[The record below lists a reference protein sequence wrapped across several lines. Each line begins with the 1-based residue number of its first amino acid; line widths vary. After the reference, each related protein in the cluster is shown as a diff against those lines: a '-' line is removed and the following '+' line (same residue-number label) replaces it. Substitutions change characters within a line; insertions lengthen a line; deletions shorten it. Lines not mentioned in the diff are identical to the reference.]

1 MLKVILQ
8 TITITSAAWGVLLCG
23 LAIRNTAKQKELKRL
38 AQQYKYNAMAMQEEF
53 RRWRKQ
59 YEKMETGDTNGD
71 FLGSLDILHNN
82 RQNTKRKTNA
92 GTADTVKQ

>member
-38 AQQYKYNAMAMQEEF
+38 VERYKYNAIAMQEEF
-53 RRWRKQ
+53 KRWRKQ
-59 YEKMETGDTNGD
+59 YERMETGNTNND

-82 RQNTKRKTNA
+82 GQNTNRKTNA

>member
-1 MLKVILQ
+1 MLQVILQ
-8 TITITSAAWGVLLCG
+8 TITITSAAWGILLCG
-23 LAIRNTAKQKELKRL
+23 LAIRNTAKQKELERL
-38 AQQYKYNAMAMQEEF
+38 AKHYKYNAEAMQEEF

-59 YEKMETGDTNGD
+59 YEKMETGNTNDD

-82 RQNTKRKTNA
+82 GQNAKRKTNA

>member
-1 MLKVILQ
+1 MLRVILQ

-23 LAIRNTAKQKELKRL
+23 FAIRNITKQKELKRDVEY
-38 AQQYKYNAMAMQEEF
+38 YKYNAEATREEF

-59 YEKMETGDTNGD
+59 YEKMETGDTNND

-82 RQNTKRKTNA
+82 GQNANRKTNA
-92 GTADTVKQ
+92 GTADTIKQ

>member
-1 MLKVILQ
+1 MLRVILQ

-23 LAIRNTAKQKELKRL
+23 LAIRNTAKQKELERL
-38 AQQYKYNAMAMQEEF
+38 AKHYKYNAEAMQEEF
-53 RRWRKQ
+53 RRWRKR
-59 YEKMETGDTNGD
+59 YEKMETGDTNSD

-82 RQNTKRKTNA
+82 GQNANGKTNA

>member
-1 MLKVILQ
+1 MLRVILQ

-59 YEKMETGDTNGD
+59 YEKMETGNPNGD

-82 RQNTKRKTNA
+82 GQNTKRKTNA

>member
-1 MLKVILQ
+1 MLRVILQ
-8 TITITSAAWGVLLCG
+8 TITITSAAWGILLCVV
-23 LAIRNTAKQKELKRL
+23 AIRNTAKQKELKRI
-38 AQQYKYNAMAMQEEF
+38 AERYKYNAIATQAEF

-59 YEKMETGDTNGD
+59 YEKMETGDANGD

-82 RQNTKRKTNA
+82 GQNANRKTNA

>member
-23 LAIRNTAKQKELKRL
+23 LAIRNTAKQKELKRT
-38 AQQYKYNAMAMQEEF
+38 AERYKYNAIAMQEEF
-53 RRWRKQ
+53 KRWRKQ
-59 YEKMETGDTNGD
+59 YEKMESGDTNAD

-82 RQNTKRKTNA
+82 QQNDSGKTHA
-92 GTADTVKQ
+92 GTANTVKQ